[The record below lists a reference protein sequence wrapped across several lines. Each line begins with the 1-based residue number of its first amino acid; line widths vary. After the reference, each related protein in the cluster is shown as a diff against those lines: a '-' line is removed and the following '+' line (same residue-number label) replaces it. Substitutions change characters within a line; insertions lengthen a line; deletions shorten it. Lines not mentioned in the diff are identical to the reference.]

1 MEISANLSRLD
12 SGLKRAKADTNK
24 FLKGVSKD
32 MESLNFMPLVKN
44 IGLIGWQF
52 AQITAPITAVTGAL
66 FALQKYTANVG
77 EELLKMKEK
86 TGISV
91 EELYSLKKVAELSD
105 ISLSTLGIGL
115 KILSQNIIEART
127 ETSEM
132 NRIFKALGIDTS
144 RPLIE
149 IFTQLSGRFSS
160 FREGTEKLDLAV
172 QLFGRSGQD
181 LIPVMNDIAD
191 SGLKVSTIFTE
202 DTAKAAAEF
211 NDNLR
216 ELKQVAEEV
225 GFAIGNSLIPSTSN
239 FLKNMQSVRGFFL
252 QFFPEILIPLE
263 KLRDLGDD
271 AWNKYVRGI
280 ETATEKTKEFQAATR
295 GATSLRDLP
304 FSFGGEPFQP
314 KEPVPVIPPKET
326 KKDTKDAE
334 REAIRT
340 ANAIR
345 DAYADMY
352 EALKFNSRN
361 YYEYQK
367 GLLEKRRE
375 EEIEI
380 TGDIELAWQAF
391 NARMQELEEQ
401 RLANSQSML
410 DGVRLFYAEMRR
422 EGFTYAQA
430 TKDAM
435 ADAQQGM
442 SSTFFQGWK
451 NLIRGEQSFK
461 DSFFSMIEGMA
472 DAWIDAVL
480 RMMAQWQAFQTMRG
494 IGSIFGFSS
503 FAPQGE
509 SGAQALFGHD
519 GGYVRS
525 FHRGGLARD
534 EIPAVLQAGEYVM
547 SRRGVAAL
555 DQINNGNIGK
565 GNMNVAINVENQTGQ
580 QVSMENQGARF
591 DGERYVVNVILKN
604 LNSNGAL
611 RNAFAGLK

>member
-1 MEISANLSRLD
+1 
-12 SGLKRAKADTNK
+12 
-24 FLKGVSKD
+24 
-32 MESLNFMPLVKN
+32 MPLVKN

-86 TGISV
+86 TGISI
-91 EELYSLKKVAELSD
+91 EELYGLKKVAELSD

-115 KILSQNIIEART
+115 KTLSQNIIEART

-149 IFTQLSGRFSS
+149 IFTRLSGRFAN
-160 FREGTEKLDLAV
+160 FQEGTEKLDLAV

-225 GFAIGNSLIPSTSN
+225 GFAIGNSLIPGTSN
-239 FLKNMQSVRGFFL
+239 FLKNMQSIRGFFL
-252 QFFPEILIPLE
+252 QFFPEFLIPLE
-263 KLRDLGDD
+263 HLRDLGDD

-314 KEPVPVIPPKET
+314 KEAVPIIPPKET
-326 KKDTKDAE
+326 KKDNKDAE

-345 DAYADMY
+345 EAYADMY

-361 YYEYQK
+361 YYEYQR

-391 NARMQELEEQ
+391 NARIQELEEQ
-401 RLANSQSML
+401 RLANSQNML

-422 EGFTYAQA
+422 EGFTWAQA

-435 ADAQQGM
+435 TDAQQGM

-451 NLIRGEQSFK
+451 NMIKGEQSFK
-461 DSFFSMIEGMA
+461 DSFLSMIDGMA
-472 DAWIDAVL
+472 EAWIDAVL
-480 RMMAQWQAFQTMRG
+480 RMMAQWQAFQVMRG
-494 IGSIFGFSS
+494 IGSVFGFSS

-509 SGAQALFGHD
+509 SGAMDIYGHN

-555 DQINNGNIGK
+555 DKINNGNVGK
-565 GNMNVAINVENQTGQ
+565 GDMNVSINVENQTGQ

>member
-1 MEISANLSRLD
+1 
-12 SGLKRAKADTNK
+12 
-24 FLKGVSKD
+24 
-32 MESLNFMPLVKN
+32 MPLVKN

-86 TGISV
+86 TGISI
-91 EELYSLKKVAELSD
+91 EELYGLKKVAELSD
-105 ISLSTLGIGL
+105 ISLSTLGVGL
-115 KILSQNIIEART
+115 KILAQNIIEART

-149 IFTQLSGRFSS
+149 IFTRLSGRFAN
-160 FREGTEKLDLAV
+160 FQEGTEKLDLAV

-191 SGLKVSTIFTE
+191 SGVKVSKIFTE

-225 GFAIGNSLIPSTSN
+225 GFAIGNSLIPGTSN
-239 FLKNMQSVRGFFL
+239 FLKNMQSIRGFFL
-252 QFFPEILIPLE
+252 QFFPEFLIPLE
-263 KLRDLGDD
+263 HLRDLGDD

-314 KEPVPVIPPKET
+314 KEAVPIIPPKET
-326 KKDTKDAE
+326 KKDNKDAE

-352 EALKFNSRN
+352 EALKFNSRS

-367 GLLEKRRE
+367 GLLEKRRD

-401 RLANSQSML
+401 RLANSQNML

-580 QVSMENQGARF
+580 PVSMDNQGMKF